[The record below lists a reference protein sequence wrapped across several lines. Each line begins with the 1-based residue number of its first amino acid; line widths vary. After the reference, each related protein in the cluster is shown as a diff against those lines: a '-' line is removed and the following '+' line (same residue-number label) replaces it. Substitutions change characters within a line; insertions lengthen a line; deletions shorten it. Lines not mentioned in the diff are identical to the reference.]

1 MQNMDLLTLSEVK
14 RRCVRHL
21 LLSLFRYNCKN
32 IYFTY
37 GYKSLPEYANR
48 TKFIYKGCILRSL
61 HKTRNNSV
69 FVFLHSGEYWTAIY
83 KILLS
88 YNASSHFIFYRS
100 SVNGISELA
109 LIHSLSELGHRITV
123 FEKNGITEIKS
134 MINLVKK
141 GANLIILPDIPSVYG
156 KENYGSVREACL
168 LKRKAWLHDGWE
180 YIAKRSG
187 ANVYFIASYFDF
199 NYNNYVWLYGFIH
212 KENNKDL
219 YLTMQAFL
227 NEFLKKHPESW
238 YYLPVLES
246 YFHNKLKK

>member
-1 MQNMDLLTLSEVK
+1 M
-14 RRCVRHL
+14 
-21 LLSLFRYNCKN
+21 
-32 IYFTY
+32 
-37 GYKSLPEYANR
+37 
-48 TKFIYKGCILRSL
+48 
-61 HKTRNNSV
+61 
-69 FVFLHSGEYWTAIY
+69 
-83 KILLS
+83 
-88 YNASSHFIFYRS
+88 
-100 SVNGISELA
+100 
-109 LIHSLSELGHRITV
+109 
-123 FEKNGITEIKS
+123 
-134 MINLVKK
+134 
-141 GANLIILPDIPSVYG
+141 
-156 KENYGSVREACL
+156 
-168 LKRKAWLHDGWE
+168 HDGWE